1 MRKREGEMWEE
12 IRERDGEEIRESGR
26 GKG

>member
-12 IRERDGEEIRESGR
+12 IRERDGEEIRERER

>member
-1 MRKREGEMWEE
+1 MRKREGETWEE
-12 IRERDGEEIRESGR
+12 IRERDGEEIRESER

>member
-12 IRERDGEEIRESGR
+12 IRERDGEEIRESER
-26 GKG
+26 WKR

>member
-12 IRERDGEEIRESGR
+12 IRERDGEEIRESER